1 MAGNAVA
8 GSLALTVHGPA
19 GVVDL
24 MVPGE
29 AMAVDVAAEYAAQ
42 CRLATPPPLHLRT
55 GAQLPLDRSIAE
67 AGVTSGAVLVAA
79 GGIRPGPL
87 GSTAPTRQDD
97 GPLTGPVVLTAV
109 AVVLAGLAGWLA
121 AGTGGSR
128 HDVAV
133 ALLALGALVGVLP
146 VGRFRTQRAA
156 AAPAFGAAA
165 AFAVQWSPVPERL
178 PTIIGAA
185 ALVAALTAAVAR
197 ALDEE
202 SEAVQRVWIIGGL
215 AVFLLSGGVALAGWA
230 PQVVWALLLVAAM
243 LAARLVPG
251 LAVDVPDQYLLDLE
265 RLAVTAWSARER
277 PAGKRGRTVVPVAAV
292 AAVAARGTRVVTAAG
307 AAVWVACAVSAP
319 LLLASATLPIDRIGA
334 RVMVFLAGA
343 AILLAARSYRHL
355 VARALLR
362 GAGLTCW
369 VALLV
374 VLLGPDTSIWR
385 GALPTIVVL
394 LLGAVLVLVAVA
406 TGRGWR
412 SAWWARRA
420 EVAEGLAGS
429 GALAATVVAVGLF
442 RSLWELKFRV

>member
-1 MAGNAVA
+1 VVGNAVA

-42 CRLATPPPLHLRT
+42 CRLAAPPPLHLRS
-55 GAQLPLDRSIAE
+55 GAPLPLDRSIAE

-87 GSTAPTRQDD
+87 GRAAQQRAGTDVLA
-97 GPLTGPVVLTAV
+97 GPVVVFAV
-109 AVVLAGLAGWLA
+109 AVLLAGLASWLA
-121 AGTGGSR
+121 AHVGGR
-128 HDVAV
+128 QHDVV
-133 ALLALGALVGVLP
+133 IGLLAFSALVGVLP
-146 VGRFRTQRAA
+146 VGRFRAARAA

-202 SEAVQRVWIIGGL
+202 SDAVQRVWIIGGI

-230 PQVVWALLLVAAM
+230 PQVVWALLLAAAM

-277 PAGKRGRTVVPVAAV
+277 PTGKRGRTVVPVDAV

-307 AAVWVACAVSAP
+307 AAVWVACAIAAP
-319 LLLASATLPIDRIGA
+319 LLLATATLPIDRTGA

-362 GAGLTCW
+362 AAGLTCW

-374 VLLGPDTSIWR
+374 VLLGPETSTWR

-394 LLGAVLVLVAVA
+394 LLGTVLVLVAVA

-420 EVAEGLAGS
+420 EIAEGLAGS

-442 RSLWELKFRV
+442 RALWELKFRV